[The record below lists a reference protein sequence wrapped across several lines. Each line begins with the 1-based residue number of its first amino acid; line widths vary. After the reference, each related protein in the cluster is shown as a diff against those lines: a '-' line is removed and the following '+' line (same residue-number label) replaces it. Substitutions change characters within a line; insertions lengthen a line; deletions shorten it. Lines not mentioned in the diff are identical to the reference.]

1 MSAWELGRQSGTR
14 YAADAPQSN
23 DLLTIVGRILQWIP
37 ADVIVLFTAAI
48 TALVD
53 EPKDAAG
60 KWLIVGGVVMSS
72 LFVIGGAWSERTSGQ
87 TWLTKKAKVRA
98 AVAPVAF
105 LIWSPTVPDSGW
117 QELKIVSDNPAWTVI
132 VCAVAGALLAMFLSG
147 LEPKKPSG

>member
-1 MSAWELGRQSGTR
+1 MRTYGEDREISSARATR
-14 YAADAPQSN
+14 RRVPPAADAPEGDN
-23 DLLTIVGRILQWIP
+23 LLTIVGRILKWIP

-60 KWLIVGGVVMSS
+60 KWLIFGGVVMSS
-72 LFVIGGAWSERTSGQ
+72 LFVVGGAWAERTSGQ
-87 TWLTKKAKVRA
+87 PWLTKKAKVRA

-117 QELKIVSDNPAWTVI
+117 QELKVVPTTL
-132 VCAVAGALLAMFLSG
+132 AG
-147 LEPKKPSG
+147 P